1 MKQTELRNIIQC
13 KTKRLKIKKNKEFQI
28 QFKQQP
34 IQRLKIE
41 RLKDFCTLSNLT

>member
-34 IQRLKIE
+34 IQRLKI
-41 RLKDFCTLSNLT
+41 